1 MEGELRRL
9 VQVEVQLLEI
19 RVERVERRQDRRGR
33 GIGGAG
39 RGREEKDANEPGES
53 GLFSFC
59 FALLA
64 ATRASAPADV
74 KNDVDNPKAVV
85 HTFFRVSTD
94 AASAPGPA
102 EPVIRSPG
110 FAQRMRWVAI
120 LYFAQGFP
128 FGLFREVWGVF
139 FRARGV
145 ALEEIGMMELLGLPW
160 IIKPIWAPLV
170 DRYGDRRHW
179 IAGCLVV
186 LAVTLGLHATFP
198 IAAHPGLLRLE
209 RPASLHV
216 RVRDPGHRD
225 RRAHHRFPAA
235 RGGRCRERPAGLAL
249 PDRSHRGG
257 RSAGVL
263 WRDYTGW
270 APTFL
275 IGGAILLALAPV
287 VLRAPPAELVASERK
302 KFLRPFVVWLTKP
315 GSIPTLAF
323 VLLYKLGDQAISP
336 MIKPFWVDRGLSL
349 KEIAMIST
357 TLGIAFTVAGAL
369 LGGYLTTRW
378 GLIRGLVVMGV
389 FQLASNLAY
398 ALVALAEARKEAIF
412 ACGIFES
419 FTQGLGTAAFL
430 ALLMRLCDK
439 EHAGTQYAL
448 LSALFSLVRHL
459 SGAASGWAAESFGY
473 GPFFLYTVFLGLPAF
488 ALLPWVKRR
497 VAAAV
502 R

>member
-1 MEGELRRL
+1 MSSE
-9 VQVEVQLLEI
+9 
-19 RVERVERRQDRRGR
+19 
-33 GIGGAG
+33 A
-39 RGREEKDANEPGES
+39 A
-53 GLFSFC
+53 
-59 FALLA
+59 A
-64 ATRASAPADV
+64 ATGPTAPVVRA
-74 KNDVDNPKAVV
+74 
-85 HTFFRVSTD
+85 
-94 AASAPGPA
+94 
-102 EPVIRSPG
+102 PG
-110 FAQRMRWVAI
+110 FARRMRWVAI

-128 FGLFREVWGVF
+128 FGVFREVWGVF
-139 FRARGV
+139 FRAHGV
-145 ALEEIGMMELLGLPW
+145 ALKEIGMMELLGLPW

-179 IAGCLVV
+179 IAGSLVV
-186 LAVTLGLHATFP
+186 LSITLGLHATFD
-198 IAAHPGLLRLE
+198 AAHPGLLVWSVLLLFTF
-209 RPASLHV
+209 ASATQDIAIDAHTIGFLKRGEEGV
-216 RVRDPGHRD
+216 ANGLRVSFYRV
-225 RRAHHRFPAA
+225 ALIV
-235 RGGRCRERPAGLAL
+235 AG
-249 PDRSHRGG
+249 
-257 RSAGVL
+257 GVL
-263 WRDYTGW
+263 VFLADYTGW

-275 IGGAILLALAPV
+275 IGAAILLALVPV
-287 VLRAPPAELVASERK
+287 VLRAPQAELVASERK
-302 KFLRPFVVWLTKP
+302 KFLRPFVEWLTKP

-349 KEIAMIST
+349 KEIATIST

-389 FQLASNLAY
+389 FQLLSNLAY

-459 SGAASGWAAESFGY
+459 SGAASGWAAESLGY

-488 ALLPWVKRR
+488 ALLPWVRRR